1 MAQLVVGGG
10 CFWCVEGGL
19 KNLRGVSEVLP
30 GYSGG
35 DSKDP
40 TYQQVCSGNTGHAE
54 VVRVT
59 FDEHTIPLKTLL
71 EVFFTLHD
79 PTQLNRQGADVG
91 THYRSVIFTADE
103 QQRITAEQVIEQ
115 CQANFDNEIVTE
127 ISPLG
132 DLYIA
137 EDYHHD
143 YYANNP
149 NNPYCLSVVGP
160 KVAKA
165 KAKHASLY

>member
-19 KNLRGVSEVLP
+19 KNLRGVSEAIP
-30 GYSGG
+30 GYTGRETQ
-35 DSKDP
+35 DP
-40 TYQQVCSGNTGHAE
+40 TYQQICSGNTGHAE
-54 VVRVT
+54 VVIVT
-59 FDEHTIPLKTLL
+59 FDEQTIPLKTLL

-79 PTQLNRQGADVG
+79 PTQLNRQGADIG
-91 THYRSVIFTADE
+91 TQYRSVIFTADE
-103 QQRITAEQVIEQ
+103 QQKITAEEVIEQ
-115 CQANFDNEIVTE
+115 CQLNFDNTIVTE

-132 DLYIA
+132 HLYIA

-149 NNPYCLSVVGP
+149 NNPYCLAVVGP

-165 KAKHASLY
+165 REKHASLY

>member
-19 KNLRGVSEVLP
+19 KNLRGVSEVIP

-59 FDEHTIPLKTLL
+59 FDEQTISLKTLL

-79 PTQLNRQGADVG
+79 PTQLNRQGPCPV
-91 THYRSVIFTADE
+91 
-103 QQRITAEQVIEQ
+103 AEGE
-115 CQANFDNEIVTE
+115 A
-127 ISPLG
+127 
-132 DLYIA
+132 A
-137 EDYHHD
+137 EDPIARTSQD
-143 YYANNP
+143 
-149 NNPYCLSVVGP
+149 SVGEGS
-160 KVAKA
+160 
-165 KAKHASLY
+165 ASEAELYTTPFFQEAA